1 MNEITELSIQSI
13 SFYFFF
19 NILTHF
25 TTDGIAAAAVDNF
38 PSSFQSC
45 CRHSWAFAVVAADAV
60 EAHWSDSCWAVAAGW
75 RESYC
80 YETDTRSCLAGWTGA
95 SSSWSLEAVASSD
108 SGQRYG
114 HTCSCCCCSW
124 FDRACRRTE
133 TPATSAAAAG
143 GWSSAGIESSGRLVA
158 SWTDRAGLARW
169 TV

>member
-60 EAHWSDSCWAVAAGW
+60 EAH
-75 RESYC
+75 
-80 YETDTRSCLAGWTGA
+80 
-95 SSSWSLEAVASSD
+95 
-108 SGQRYG
+108 
-114 HTCSCCCCSW
+114 
-124 FDRACRRTE
+124 
-133 TPATSAAAAG
+133 
-143 GWSSAGIESSGRLVA
+143 
-158 SWTDRAGLARW
+158 
-169 TV
+169 